1 MTGETIATALGGRKA
16 GGAWMTRCPAH
27 DDRKPSLSIR
37 DGDDGRVLARCHAGC
52 EQERVIAALLSRS
65 LWQEMRDAQGRPS
78 GPFGCALDRIAR
90 EERTCRN
97 QPVDPSARRS
107 IYDGQERLGDI
118 QQSGGEFVARDR
130 SGQVIGRY
138 DSAADAI
145 NVVCERARAA
155 ARGAS

>member
-1 MTGETIATALGGRKA
+1 V
-16 GGAWMTRCPAH
+16 
-27 DDRKPSLSIR
+27 S
-37 DGDDGRVLARCHAGC
+37 
-52 EQERVIAALLSRS
+52 
-65 LWQEMRDAQGRPS
+65 
-78 GPFGCALDRIAR
+78 
-90 EERTCRN
+90 RN